1 MLSDSLQ
8 PLSFCNENCVQFI
21 MRLRSDFT
29 LHAEAC
35 YSIPCDSSA
44 IPFCMAH
51 ELHKHDKGNPRK
63 RSFQSVGFSLYYNCD
78 SISRHQKT

>member
-1 MLSDSLQ
+1 
-8 PLSFCNENCVQFI
+8 
-21 MRLRSDFT
+21 MRFKSDFT
-29 LHAEAC
+29 LHADAC

-63 RSFQSVGFSLYYNCD
+63 RSFQSVGSTSIIFATGSSDTENID
-78 SISRHQKT
+78 SSPANTLN